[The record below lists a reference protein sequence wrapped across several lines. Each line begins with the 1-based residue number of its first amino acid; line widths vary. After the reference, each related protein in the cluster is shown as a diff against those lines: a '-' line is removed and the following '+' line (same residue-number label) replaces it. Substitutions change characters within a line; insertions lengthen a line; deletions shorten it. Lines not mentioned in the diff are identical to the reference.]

1 MKDIAEVAGIS
12 VSYLAIRFKKETGQ
26 SVMEYINEKRVMD
39 ARKYLAVTDMPV
51 AVVGEQVGIG
61 NRNYFTKL
69 FKKYEKCTPREY
81 RDMMQAKHG

>member
-1 MKDIAEVAGIS
+1 MAGIS

-26 SVMEYINEKRVMD
+26 SVMEYINKARHGREKVSRGLRY
-39 ARKYLAVTDMPV
+39 AR
-51 AVVGEQVGIG
+51 GCGRRNRWGIG